1 MKPGWRSFS
10 HILWMFA
17 LAAASSAFAASD
29 TALVTKKTNLR
40 KDPSAQKPPIR
51 VLLPDEELTILDS
64 ASAPRYLKVKTMD
77 DKKTGW
83 VWKSAV
89 EILADTGTNPP
100 TPPTT
105 PTTPTTPT
113 PSTTP
118 EGAISPDW
126 PKPDPVDQDF
136 EGSEG
141 TCGGTGDGGD
151 SGTNARKNRS
161 DPLPNPHDVKWSAIN
176 SLQYP
181 MTAKPSR
188 ANWKPAELALIKPF
202 EGVAVRTSGFLTH
215 KVNVEN
221 SGSGESTNCHF
232 HADDDVDWHIYLQEN
247 ASDGMDKAVIVETT
261 PRIRKQHHWD
271 SNVLD
276 KSVGTGNPIRVTG
289 FLMVDP
295 EHRNQVG
302 KFRGTIW
309 EIHPV
314 TNIEVCKTTSCGDN
328 DWVPLDQA
336 K

>member
-1 MKPGWRSFS
+1 M
-10 HILWMFA
+10 LA
-17 LAAASSAFAASD
+17 LTCLLTPLAASD
-29 TALVTKKTNLR
+29 TALVVKKSNLR
-40 KDPSAQKPPIR
+40 KDPSAQHTPIR
-51 VLLPDEELTILDS
+51 VLLPDEELIILDS
-64 ASAPRYLKVKTMD
+64 TSSPRYLKVKTE

-83 VWKSAV
+83 VWKNAV
-89 EILADTGTNPP
+89 EILPDTAGNAPVTPAP
-100 TPPTT
+100 TPSA
-105 PTTPTTPT
+105 TPT
-113 PSTTP
+113 PTAAPTGAP
-118 EGAISPDW
+118 VADAISPDW
-126 PKPDPVDQDF
+126 PKPDPVDENF

-161 DPLPNPHDVKWSAIN
+161 DALPDIHDVSWSAIA

-181 MTAKPSR
+181 TSAAPSR
-188 ANWKPAELALIKPF
+188 ANWKASELAVIKPF
-202 EGVAVRTSGFLTH
+202 EGVAVRTTGFLTH
-215 KVNVEN
+215 KTNVEN

-232 HADDDVDWHIYLQEN
+232 HSDDDVDWHIYLQQN
-247 ASDGMDKAVIVETT
+247 PADGMDKAVIVETT
-261 PRIRKQHHWD
+261 PRIRKLHHW
-271 SNVLD
+271 NPAVLD

-314 TNIEVCKTTSCGDN
+314 TNIEVCNASTCGDA